1 MPDEYHVDDLDLP
14 ARLRRPAHRRPATAA
29 GAIHR
34 SPETAGQLIFGDCDS
49 RREPW
54 RDQRI
59 QQMRQAFL
67 DGRSTR
73 LPAMAQPM
81 NGRDAR
87 LSTAHASYRVG
98 SSIFA
103 SSGWAAGHGSDLIM
117 IPPELPRPPSPM
129 HNAEQLC
136 GTRLGRSL
144 DGPCAVCLDARNT
157 GDQVLFLQCGHVF
170 HVACVRRWLA
180 CSSCCPECRAR
191 VSVDPAGG
199 HGSGHRHHRPSS
211 PTESALSVASAGAA
225 SRISA
230 RSDADV
236 RSHLSRV
243 SMASALSRG
252 SSRPP
257 STSSVLAARLAREEE
272 RRAGVR

>member
-1 MPDEYHVDDLDLP
+1 MPDEFHVDDADLP
-14 ARLRRPAHRRPATAA
+14 ARLRRPAHQRPGRPAGTVL
-29 GAIHR
+29 R
-34 SPETAGQLIFGDCDS
+34 STETAGGLIFGDRDA

-73 LPAMAQPM
+73 LPAMARPADDE
-81 NGRDAR
+81 REAHV
-87 LSTAHASYRVG
+87 STAHASYRVA

-103 SSGWAAGHGSDLIM
+103 SHGWAAVHGSDLVV
-117 IPPELPRPPSPM
+117 IPPEPPRPPSPM
-129 HNAEQLC
+129 HNPDALR
-136 GTRLGRSL
+136 GTKLGRAL
-144 DGPCAVCLDARNT
+144 EGQCAVCLEARHK
-157 GDQVLFLQCGHVF
+157 GERVLFLACGHVF
-170 HVACVRRWLA
+170 HCACVRRWLA

-191 VSVDPAGG
+191 VTVDPAGDG
-199 HGSGHRHHRPSS
+199 GGSRLHHRPGS
-211 PTESALSVASAGAA
+211 PTESAISVASTAA

-230 RSDADV
+230 LSDGDI

-243 SMASALSRG
+243 SVASGVSRR
-252 SSRPP
+252 SSQAP
-257 STSSVLAARLAREEE
+257 STSHALASQLAREEE